1 MSSPSRE
8 QIQEQLIPLP
18 QSPRLDHKST
28 EAEPSHDEDEFDLNP
43 AEPSMQKHRRR
54 KSKKK
59 VPEQSSMNQ
68 NIRRLHEVISK
79 SRSRSKIPESYQKA
93 TSQLQSAEIK
103 SGKSNTKEQSPK
115 RSAISKDKENLNT
128 PSASGHEGLRSIGR
142 KVANL
147 FKRPEKPESN
157 MSSKAQSNMTNNLI
171 VKKEALSEDI
181 FKVHRS
187 SSIDPSVQKTPSE
200 IIRGREEAREKKE
213 AREMKPLFDQVQ
225 AEGMK
230 LRARSMSPLN
240 NGVRVELPERFQGIR
255 FPEFLDYGPLPQ
267 RKLGRKSRADKII
280 DKRVKEK
287 EVIGFT
293 AGDFDTMTDYEILA
307 GIKMRKFEQLQDQ
320 QKKGGFTFE
329 TAINALLSSLI
340 YKLKPLNG
348 EYNCY
353 CNKPTCQRSY
363 ATVNHS

>member
-8 QIQEQLIPLP
+8 QIQDQLIPLP
-18 QSPRLDHKST
+18 QSPRLDQKSID
-28 EAEPSHDEDEFDLNP
+28 AEPSPEEDEVDLNP
-43 AEPSMQKHRRR
+43 DEPSMQKHRRR

-59 VPEQSSMNQ
+59 VPEQSSINQ

-79 SRSRSKIPESYQKA
+79 SRSRSKIPESYQKV
-93 TSQLQSAEIK
+93 TSQLQSAEIL
-103 SGKSNTKEQSPK
+103 SGKSNTKEQSSK
-115 RSAISKDKENLNT
+115 KSGISKDKENLCT
-128 PSASGHEGLRSIGR
+128 PSAIGHEGLRSIGR
-142 KVANL
+142 KVKNS
-147 FKRPEKPESN
+147 FKRPESK
-157 MSSKAQSNMTNNLI
+157 MSSKPQSNMTNNLI
-171 VKKEALSEDI
+171 VKKEALGGDI
-181 FKVHRS
+181 FKVHRD
-187 SSIDPSVQKTPSE
+187 SSIVPSVQITPSE
-200 IIRGREEAREKKE
+200 ILREREEAREKNE
-213 AREMKPLFDQVQ
+213 AREMNPLFDQVQ

-240 NGVRVELPERFQGIR
+240 NGVRIELPERFQGIR

-267 RKLGRKSRADKII
+267 RKLGRKSKADKII

-287 EVIGFT
+287 EVVGFT

-307 GIKMRKFEQLQDQ
+307 GIKMRKFEELQDQ

-363 ATVNHS
+363 ATVNHG